1 MSPRRL
7 RENAVHRTRILAGTR
22 RNASRGSRF
31 ERKSQEIALGP
42 VFISYRR
49 EDTQGQARALFQDLV
64 AKLGRDA
71 VFMDVDSIALGKD
84 FREVLQERLATS
96 GLMLVLIGPDWL
108 EGKDKSGRRRI
119 DNPADF
125 VRLEIA
131 AALKRNIP
139 ITPVLLQGAQ
149 MPGAEQ
155 LPADLA
161 PLAYRNGFELSHNRW
176 DSDVKEL
183 IRRLGLNG
191 PDGASAADGPKP
203 AVPRWTLVVAAA
215 TVALAV
221 AGGFL
226 YRTMQEAAPTVSTAG
241 GAANRPASTVETK
254 SPDSPLSKADQSSE
268 VRHDFDPAQFRLTI
282 DDVGSYKP
290 SPFAIAGLD
299 PEKDFRLQFHLRST
313 RAGGST
319 RYGIAWNYS
328 SDDFMLFTLHS
339 VGGGYYTIGP
349 GKSRSLQ
356 PFARLSEGPLDIHGQ
371 SDYDALEMTK
381 IGGTLSFAIN
391 GREVWRT
398 DELRLR
404 SNQFAFW
411 VADHSEALLKSYT
424 MRQ

>member
-1 MSPRRL
+1 M
-7 RENAVHRTRILAGTR
+7 
-22 RNASRGSRF
+22 
-31 ERKSQEIALGP
+31 GP

-64 AKLGRDA
+64 AKRGRDA
-71 VFMDVDSIALGKD
+71 VFMDVDSIDLGKD
-84 FREVLQERLATS
+84 FREVLQERLAACS
-96 GLMLVLIGPDWL
+96 LMLVLIGPDWL

-125 VRLEIA
+125 VRLEIG

-149 MPGAEQ
+149 MPDAEQ
-155 LPADLA
+155 LPPDLA

-176 DSDVKEL
+176 DSDVREL
-183 IRRLGLNG
+183 LRRLGLDG
-191 PDGASAADGPKP
+191 PNGASAADGPKP
-203 AVPRWTLVVAAA
+203 AVSRWPLAVAAVA
-215 TVALAV
+215 IALAV
-221 AGGFL
+221 AGGFI
-226 YRTMQEAAPTVSTAG
+226 YRTMQGTVPTAPTADAVADRSA
-241 GAANRPASTVETK
+241 PAVIEHK
-254 SPDSPLSKADQSSE
+254 GPDALLDKAQQPSE
-268 VRHDFDPAQFRLTI
+268 VRHDFDSAEFRLAI
-282 DDVGSYKP
+282 DDVGSYRP
-290 SPFAIAGLD
+290 SPFVIAGLD
-299 PEKDFRLQFHLRST
+299 PEKDFRLQFQLKST

-339 VGGGYYTIGP
+339 TAGGYYTIGP

-356 PFARLSEGPLDIHGQ
+356 PFARLSEGPISIHGE
-371 SDYDALEMTK
+371 SDFDALEITK
-381 IGGTLSFAIN
+381 IGGMLSFAIN
-391 GREVWRT
+391 GKEVWRT
-398 DELRLR
+398 DKFRLR